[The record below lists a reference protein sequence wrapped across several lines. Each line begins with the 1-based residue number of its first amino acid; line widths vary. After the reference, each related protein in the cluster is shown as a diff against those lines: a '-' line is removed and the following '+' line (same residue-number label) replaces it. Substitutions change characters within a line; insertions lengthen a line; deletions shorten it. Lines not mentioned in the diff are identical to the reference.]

1 MDDPAELG
9 RRRKARPNRRSGRLA
24 PDFRGPLPPEPGLR
38 FLAAAILERTAGLA
52 WDDAERLAGE
62 VLDLFAGVAVS
73 PESARR
79 IADQLLERMD
89 RWT

>member
-1 MDDPAELG
+1 V
-9 RRRKARPNRRSGRLA
+9 
-24 PDFRGPLPPEPGLR
+24 PEPGLR

-52 WDDAERLAGE
+52 WDDAERLASE

-89 RWT
+89 P